1 MYSNVQ
7 NEQFP
12 RRHFYVPFGE
22 FVHLHMQYCSFVNS
36 ILKHLTFPF
45 LTPARKPTVNFY
57 LDVFKKRNKKV
68 DMNHI
73 YKYNKHKQIQHIK
86 SYSIFYAIR
95 QENPNIKDLREA
107 VANSSISVLAASCQK
122 QKKRSEAYGRKGHY
136 RKGIGR
142 L

>member
-1 MYSNVQ
+1 MLFRVFCCGK
-7 NEQFP
+7 E
-12 RRHFYVPFGE
+12 V
-22 FVHLHMQYCSFVNS
+22 
-36 ILKHLTFPF
+36 TF
-45 LTPARKPTVNFY
+45 N

-136 RKGIGR
+136 RKNSGR
-142 L
+142 S